1 MLLDM
6 SPQLSRNLTGTRH
19 PHTLNMKTKPD
30 MEILKL
36 KVQETLDE
44 LLTERR
50 IPFALTAQRIKRED
64 VGKYE
69 VPFYDSR
76 LHSIRSSLEVGSSL
90 KQVVRAAVLDR
101 IKKMSGPLS
110 DWTATVH

>member
-6 SPQLSRNLTGTRH
+6 DPQLSRNLTGTRY
-19 PHTLNMKTKPD
+19 PHTLNMKPKPD
-30 MEILKL
+30 MEILKR

-50 IPFALTAQRIKRED
+50 IPFPLTAQRIKRED
-64 VGKYE
+64 VGEYE

-76 LHSIRSSLEVGSSL
+76 IHSIKFSLRVGSSL
-90 KQVVRAAVLDR
+90 NQVVRAAVLDR
-101 IKKMSGPLS
+101 IKRMSGPLS
-110 DWTATVH
+110 DWTAAVP